1 MQQLW
6 YEDPVTF
13 RSRLA
18 DAGSM
23 TQLANSSGVARTT
36 LYHWYK
42 KHGIGEDEATPQAAA
57 LQRELDLTR
66 LENKR
71 LRRHATSRAEGD
83 LEVERVV
90 QRIEES
96 IATQRPNW
104 QPRDFTLPNPGE
116 RSPQEV
122 VLMWSDLHASEV
134 VSAESV
140 RGINEYS
147 WDIMVKRMA
156 TAQDSIFSHVEHFA
170 FPVEQFTVWMLGD
183 MLSGDIHDELAI
195 TNDRPTVEAV
205 VDLAYEHLPWLLAFA
220 EYFPKV
226 HISAVC
232 GNHPRRTKK
241 PSFKEYHSNADWLF
255 YKTLEA
261 LLRTNPQ
268 FSFDIPRSAMSVTKV
283 AKNWTALLMHG
294 DGIRT
299 TMPGVP
305 WGGVIRRVTTLEAQ
319 FTQARKPLDYIAMGH
334 WHTRNALD
342 GIHAETY
349 INGSA
354 KGADEYGL
362 QNFGSGRAAA
372 QTLLTFHP
380 KRGNTGVYPLQLQ
393 ERIPAADGWT

>member
-1 MQQLW
+1 MNW
-6 YEDPVTF
+6 YEDEAQF
-13 RSRLA
+13 RARLA
-18 DAGSM
+18 ESGSM
-23 TQLANSSGVARTT
+23 TQLSTTSGVARTT
-36 LYHWYK
+36 LYHWHK
-42 KHGIGEDEATPQAAA
+42 KHGIGEETLPPEAAA
-57 LQRELDLTR
+57 IQRELDLAR

-71 LRRHATSRAEGD
+71 LRRHATERALGD
-83 LEVERVV
+83 LEVERVL
-90 QRIEES
+90 QRIDEAVS
-96 IATQRPNW
+96 TQRPSW
-104 QPRDFTLPNPGE
+104 KAREFTLPSE
-116 RSPQEV
+116 HRSAQEV

-134 VSAESV
+134 VSSEST
-140 RGINEYS
+140 RGINSYS
-147 WDIMVKRMA
+147 WEVMVDRMA
-156 TAQDSIFSHVEHFA
+156 QAQDSIFSHVEHFA
-170 FPVEQFTVWMLGD
+170 FPVEQFTIWMLGD

-261 LLRTNPQ
+261 LLRGNPQ
-268 FSFDIPRSAMSVTKV
+268 FTFDIPRSAMSVTQV
-283 AKNWTALLMHG
+283 AKNWRALLMHG

-305 WGGVIRRVTTLEAQ
+305 WGGVIRRITTLEAQ
-319 FTQARKPLDYIAMGH
+319 FTQARQPLDYVAMGH

-342 GIHAETY
+342 GVHAETFV
-349 INGSA
+349 NGSV

-372 QTLLTFHP
+372 QTLLSFHP
-380 KRGNTGVYPLQLQ
+380 ERGNTGVYPLQLQ
-393 ERIPAADGWT
+393 TRVPASEGWS